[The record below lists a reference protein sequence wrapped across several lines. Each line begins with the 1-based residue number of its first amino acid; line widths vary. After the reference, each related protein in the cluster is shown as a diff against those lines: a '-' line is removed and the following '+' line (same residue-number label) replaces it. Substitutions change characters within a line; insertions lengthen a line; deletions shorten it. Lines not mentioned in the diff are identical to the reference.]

1 MSDKQ
6 NSKWRQ
12 PPSWIFLSILV
23 TRSTAADNITA
34 KFHSSTSISSQV
46 IHHHHHHDAKR
57 SAVAFPVAICRQN
70 ERSSASCRASVTD
83 IPVSR
88 QIWWIQVMGGRPRA
102 RFQSGGGR
110 APSWASQQVQRI
122 KSLLFVQKFK
132 MALAAILDFIFV
144 QYFGI
149 GARRTSSV
157 IHMPNFVQIC
167 ATVNEL
173 WAINKIQNDGR
184 RHLDLL
190 FLTILVKLSIFGD
203 SHLHFCK
210 ISFIYI
216 NQWLSYC
223 CLCKNPR
230 WWPPP
235 SWILFLFNI
244 LACVYVG
251 PQTQYTCQI
260 SCKYVQQLTSYKR
273 WMKFKM
279 AAAAILN

>member
-1 MSDKQ
+1 MVYFRWQPCTLLQ
-6 NSKWRQ
+6 NFIYLRQ
-12 PPSWIFLSILV
+12 
-23 TRSTAADNITA
+23 
-34 KFHSSTSISSQV
+34 
-46 IHHHHHHDAKR
+46 
-57 SAVAFPVAICRQN
+57 SATEI
-70 ERSSASCRASVTD
+70 
-83 IPVSR
+83 
-88 QIWWIQVMGGRPRA
+88 
-102 RFQSGGGR
+102 
-110 APSWASQQVQRI
+110 
-122 KSLLFVQKFK
+122 LLFLQIFM
-132 MALAAILDFIFV
+132 MASAAILDLIFV
-144 QYFGI
+144 QYFGMP
-149 GARRTSSV
+149 ACQFSRA
-157 IHMPNFVQIC
+157 IHMSNFVQIC

-173 WAINKIQNDGR
+173 WVINEIQDSNH
-184 RHLDLL
+184 RHLE
-190 FLTILVKLSIFGD
+190 IIIFV
-203 SHLHFCK
+203 HFGQISGRSRLPYWK

-216 NQWLSYC
+216 NRRLSYC